1 MPMKTKPKPPKTLPY
16 RKGQKVMLSANPTIP
31 LAKYDF
37 LKPMASITFE
47 IGDDPAQDLRDATEG
62 LRTAIYTAMLTDLGV
77 RNELAEILGS
87 DTDAPVSLET
97 LTEFL
102 MRKVGDYV
110 VRVE

>member
-1 MPMKTKPKPPKTLPY
+1 MATKTKPNQPKTLPY
-16 RKGQKVMLSANPTIP
+16 RKGQKVTLSANPTIQ
-31 LAKYDF
+31 LSKFEF

-47 IGDDPAQDLRDATEG
+47 VGDDPEQDLRGATEG

-87 DTDAPVSLET
+87 DADAPVSLET

-102 MRKVGDYV
+102 MRKVGDHV